1 MNYVDPISYLQ
12 LIFIHIGG
20 RFLKFNITPVQ
31 EKILNSKITQGLI
44 FYSLLL
50 FSTKDAT
57 KAFIIV
63 FISYLLL
70 YFILNENSKYNM
82 ISKKWL
88 IKNKF
93 IEDDNFISD
102 KQLYLQGFK
111 NLN

>member
-1 MNYVDPISYLQ
+1 MMTCLRCVTS
-12 LIFIHIGG
+12 
-20 RFLKFNITPVQ
+20 
-31 EKILNSKITQGLI
+31 
-44 FYSLLL
+44 
-50 FSTKDAT
+50 
-57 KAFIIV
+57 
-63 FISYLLL
+63 
-70 YFILNENSKYNM
+70 ILNENSKYNM